1 MNFYM
6 YLKKE
11 YGENEAIFVKDIVFE
26 EYSKPWIKKELSKL
40 CKEGKL
46 TRYDKGIYYIPTKTL
61 LGKSILDYKK
71 VLMKKYIENGNAIF
85 GYFSGITFLNMLGLS
100 TQMPNKLEIYTNHE
114 TANIREV
121 TVGGKDVILRRART
135 DITRQ
140 NASVLSFLEL
150 MNYTD
155 ADFYDTEKVKII
167 TDFIKEQNITR
178 SQITKYAPYYPDK
191 ALRTL
196 VESEI
201 IYHVAQG

>member
-1 MNFYM
+1 
-6 YLKKE
+6 
-11 YGENEAIFVKDIVFE
+11 
-26 EYSKPWIKKELSKL
+26 
-40 CKEGKL
+40 
-46 TRYDKGIYYIPTKTL
+46 
-61 LGKSILDYKK
+61 
-71 VLMKKYIENGNAIF
+71 
-85 GYFSGITFLNMLGLS
+85 MLGLS

-167 TDFIKEQNITR
+167 TDFIKEQKITR

-196 VESEI
+196 VESGI
-201 IYHVAQG
+201 IYHVAQ